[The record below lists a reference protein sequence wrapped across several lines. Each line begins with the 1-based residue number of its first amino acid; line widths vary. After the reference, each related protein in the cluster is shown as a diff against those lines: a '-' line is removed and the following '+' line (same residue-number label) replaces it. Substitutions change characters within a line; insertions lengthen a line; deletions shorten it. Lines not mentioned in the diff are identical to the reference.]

1 MDEPFEV
8 GDPPD
13 VVRIMKEIRESIQ
26 RKRERG
32 VYTEEEVDDQFAV
45 RVRAWATDAHIDP
58 RLLER
63 LLGPSHDWN
72 VSADYPIRSHRG
84 GLGATL
90 IVGAKKLV
98 APLVRL
104 YSDHVV
110 NRQAQLN
117 LYLAYL
123 THNLVRESVRL
134 RIEVQALRK
143 RCQEL
148 ERDAGRRET

>member
-1 MDEPFEV
+1 
-8 GDPPD
+8 
-13 VVRIMKEIRESIQ
+13 MKEIRESIQ

-32 VYTEEEVDDQFAV
+32 VYTDEEVDDQFAV
-45 RVRAWATDAHIDP
+45 RVRAWSSDAQIDP

-84 GLGATL
+84 GFGARL

-98 APLVRL
+98 APIVRL
-104 YSDHVV
+104 YTDHLV

-117 LYLAYL
+117 LDLAYVA
-123 THNLVRESVRL
+123 HNLVRESLRL
-134 RIEVQALRK
+134 RIEVAALRK

-148 ERDAGRRET
+148 ERDQGRRET